1 MWLHPVAVLSGVLE
15 ASGDNTDTIQ
25 RTLHPPCEQPQPHPN
40 TDACKLG
47 SRAVSGPGP
56 PTQFQLQSL
65 VAAFKFKVISARPG
79 LNFPLFLVFHTRGPL
94 FCLSFKKSA
103 LGTMGF
109 CSQSAK
115 KPTVGDDFVCSMK
128 ETQGARLTPG

>member
-15 ASGDNTDTIQ
+15 ASGDNTDTTQ

-40 TDACKLG
+40 TDACKLR

-65 VAAFKFKVISARPG
+65 VPAFKFKVLTARLG

-94 FCLSFKKSA
+94 FGPSFGKGVPLELRVFAPSRQKTYW
-103 LGTMGF
+103 G
-109 CSQSAK
+109 
-115 KPTVGDDFVCSMK
+115 
-128 ETQGARLTPG
+128 R